1 MSDLIQIR
9 GTKQPAPTNAAAGA
23 ASAENDEYSPFK
35 AAWHLDRI
43 EALRR
48 GEHVA
53 PVHVHFVPSDL
64 CNQDCG
70 WCAYRWSDY
79 SSNQH
84 FNDEKGNHNP
94 NRRIPTAKA
103 LEMIADFA
111 AMDVKAIEFTGGG
124 EPTVHPDI
132 DQLVAASIDR
142 GLAAA
147 MVSNGVLVRRKLPAE
162 LAQRL
167 AWWRISV
174 DAATPAT
181 YALTRRSPE
190 AHFAQARET
199 IEWLAK
205 LKGADGSGPTL
216 GMGFAVTRDNYKEII
231 EGARLAREWGADNVR
246 FSALFNPEGPAYYDG
261 IYEEARDA
269 CKAAVAEFHKPAA
282 GFRVFARFGEKMDDL
297 FLGNPDYQFCGY
309 ERLVT
314 YVGGDQ
320 NIYRCCVYS
329 YNDHGLLGSVAD
341 KSFRDLWFSAE
352 VRAKLETFDARS
364 CQRCQFNDRN
374 RFIGYLVKSDPPR
387 HSEFV

>member
-1 MSDLIQIR
+1 MSLVQIR
-9 GTKQPAPTNAAAGA
+9 GTKQAPSNATAGA
-23 ASAENDEYSPFK
+23 ASAENEEYSPFK

-70 WCAYRWSDY
+70 WCAYRWSGY
-79 SSNQH
+79 SSNEH
-84 FNDEKGNHNP
+84 FNDAEGNHNP
-94 NRRIPTAKA
+94 NRKIPTAKA

-111 AMDVKAIEFTGGG
+111 DMGVKAIEFTGGG

-132 DQLVAASIDR
+132 DQLVERSVAY
-142 GLAAA
+142 GLEAA
-147 MVSNGVLVRRKLPAE
+147 MVSNGVLVRRKLPPE
-162 LAQRL
+162 LAMRMS
-167 AWWRISV
+167 WWRISV

-181 YALTRRSPE
+181 YAMTRRSPE

-205 LKGADGSGPTL
+205 HKQSTPGGGPTL
-216 GMGFAVTRDNYKEII
+216 GMGFAVTRDNYKEIR

-246 FSALFNPEGPAYYDG
+246 FSALFNPEGPRYYDG

-269 CKAAVAEFHKPAA
+269 CKEAVAEFHKPP

-320 NIYRCCVYS
+320 NVYRCCVYS
-329 YNDHGLLGSVAD
+329 YNDHGFLGTVKD
-341 KSFRDLWFSAE
+341 KSFREMWFSPE

-374 RFIGYLVKSDPPR
+374 RFIDYLVRPEGPR
-387 HSEFV
+387 HSSFV